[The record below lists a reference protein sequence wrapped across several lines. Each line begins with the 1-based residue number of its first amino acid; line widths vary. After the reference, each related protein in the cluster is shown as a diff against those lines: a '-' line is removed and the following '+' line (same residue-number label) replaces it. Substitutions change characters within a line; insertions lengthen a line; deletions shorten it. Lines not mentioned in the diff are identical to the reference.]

1 MTTVSRF
8 SRQNDTGLRALNLEL
23 VVVLVLEAK
32 ALEFLPISDAQRT
45 QVDSYQLL
53 NKDC

>member
-8 SRQNDTGLRALNLEL
+8 SRQNDTGLRVLNDILWDNVEL

-32 ALEFLPISDAQRT
+32 AL
-45 QVDSYQLL
+45 
-53 NKDC
+53 